1 MENAQM
7 SSKKEEQR
15 RIREEKQALAKRRDK
30 VAGVVW
36 KAALVVVLPL
46 IVFVLYQGLR
56 SNAQIPSPAEVAA
69 NDHVRGPENAP
80 VTLTLYAD
88 FQCPACGEEAQYIG
102 RAWSQIGD
110 RTRLVFRHYP
120 LDTHRN
126 ALLAA
131 RYAEAAARQGRFWE
145 MHDVLYGNQPL
156 WSNSQE
162 AASLFDG
169 YAGQLGMDLEQLRAD
184 VDDPAV
190 REKILAD
197 QRGGTRAGVRG
208 TPTLFVNGR
217 MVATPR
223 SATEVV
229 ALVTRAVRDSN

>member
-1 MENAQM
+1 M

-15 RIREEKQALAKRRDK
+15 RIREEKQAQAQRRDK
-30 VAGVVW
+30 LTGVVW
-36 KAALVVVLPL
+36 KAALVVLLPL
-46 IVFVLYQGLR
+46 VVFVLYQGLR
-56 SNAQIPSPAEVAA
+56 SNAQLPSPAEVAA
-69 NDHVRGPENAP
+69 NDNVLGPADAP

-88 FQCPACGEEAQYIG
+88 FQCPSCMEESRYIG
-102 RAWSQIGD
+102 RAWGQIAD

-126 ALLAA
+126 AFLAA
-131 RYAEAAARQGRFWE
+131 RYAEAAGRQGRFWE
-145 MHDVLYGNQPL
+145 MHDVLYGNQAL
-156 WSNSQE
+156 WSTSGE
-162 AASLFDG
+162 AGTLFEG
-169 YAGQLGMDLEQLRAD
+169 YAGQLGLDLAQLRTD
-184 VDDPAV
+184 IDDPAV

-229 ALVTRAVRDSN
+229 ALVTRAIRDSN